1 MRVQEC
7 TDARRGALHH
17 VTPAMQERE
26 ERGQKWEEMAKVVRP
41 SLCYSYNK
49 HTKARSLLIK
59 FNDDDDDDD
68 LGFETAYQMRNV
80 EGQAGTFIIQ

>member
-1 MRVQEC
+1 LNRFSL
-7 TDARRGALHH
+7 TDPSEHLSIKEQLAGI
-17 VTPAMQERE
+17 M
-26 ERGQKWEEMAKVVRP
+26 QKWEEMAKVVRP